1 MDPRWADDA
10 FLDELR
16 AHTDA
21 AADACV
27 AALDVHK
34 DYADLFKQ
42 AVANDSVLPA
52 DAPPALREFFAT
64 TDNQLWLE
72 TDRDR
77 FPDGLDHERLKRGER
92 VYLDHAFFA
101 SVVLLAKSLPEGY
114 AAPCLSSLLNL
125 SGNLR
130 TEPYRRLLGVL
141 QLVVDVSSV
150 DGFDKSGRALA
161 AARQARLMHAGIRRF
176 APRMLPNYVTMYRG
190 APVNFEDM
198 LGTIMGL
205 SLLVIDGLPRLGNAL
220 SDQDAGDYYYLWR
233 AFAVAMGI
241 HPPGEEGSAAWVP
254 ATIEEA
260 RIFYQSYERRH
271 YEHDPAKNPDGVAL
285 AQENLAML
293 QHLLP
298 GPLRLPGLRLIPD
311 FFMTQLIG
319 DEGCRR
325 VGLTPHHV
333 PYGLHGVAVGIVSG
347 LVGLGRW
354 FDRHDPGGTLHPT
367 ISTML
372 LQDMIKREYGGIVT
386 FEIPESITQVQ
397 DLVRKRR
404 ADAERAANT
413 SRPAAL

>member
-1 MDPRWADDA
+1 MDPRWADDV
-10 FLDELR
+10 FLDALR

-34 DYADLFKQ
+34 DYADVFRQ
-42 AVANDSVLPA
+42 AVTNDSVLPA
-52 DAPPALREFFAT
+52 DAPLALRDFFAS

-72 TDRDR
+72 TDRQK
-77 FPDGLDHERLKRGER
+77 FPDGLDHARLRCGER

-150 DGFDKSGRALA
+150 NGFEKGGRALA
-161 AARQARLMHAGIRRF
+161 VARQARLMHAGIRRF
-176 APRMLPNYVTMYRG
+176 APRMLPNYEKQYRG

-205 SLLVIDGLPRLGNAL
+205 SLLVIDGLPRLGDAL
-220 SDQDAGDYYYLWR
+220 SRQEADDYYYLWR

-241 HPPGEEGSAAWVP
+241 HPPGEEGNASWVP
-254 ATIEEA
+254 ASIEDA
-260 RIFYQSYERRH
+260 RTFYKAYERRH

-285 AQENLAML
+285 AQENLQML
-293 QHLLP
+293 HHLLP
-298 GPLRLPGLRLIPD
+298 GPLRLPGVRLIPD

-325 VGLTPHHV
+325 VGLAPQHV
-333 PYGLHGVAVGIVSG
+333 PFGLHGIAVEIVSG
-347 LVGLGRW
+347 LVGFGRW
-354 FDRHDPGGTLHPT
+354 FDRVDPGGKVHPT
-367 ISTML
+367 IATML
-372 LQDMIKREYGGIVT
+372 LQDMIKREYGGVVT
-386 FEIPESITQVQ
+386 FEIPESIKQVQ
-397 DLVRKRR
+397 DLVRRR
-404 ADAERAANT
+404 NADAGTAAGT
-413 SRPAAL
+413 SRPG

>member
-10 FLDELR
+10 FLDTLR
-16 AHTDA
+16 AHSDA
-21 AADACV
+21 TADACV

-52 DAPPALREFFAT
+52 DAPQPLREFFAS
-64 TDNQLWLE
+64 TDNQIWLE
-72 TDRDR
+72 TDRAR
-77 FPDGLDHERLKRGER
+77 YPDGLDHERLKRGER
-92 VYLDHAFFA
+92 VYLNHAFFA

-176 APRMLPNYVTMYRG
+176 APRKLPNYVAMFRG
-190 APVNFEDM
+190 EPVNFEDM

-205 SLLVIDGLPRLGNAL
+205 SLLVIDGMPRLGDAF
-220 SDQDAGDYYYLWR
+220 SDQEADDYYYLWR

-254 ATIEEA
+254 ATIADA
-260 RIFYQSYERRH
+260 RVFYQSYERRH
-271 YEHDPAKNPDGVAL
+271 YVHDPAKNPDGVAL
-285 AQENLAML
+285 ARENLDML
-293 QHLLP
+293 HHLLP
-298 GPLRLPGLRLIPD
+298 RPLRLPILRRIPD

-325 VGLTPHHV
+325 VGLTPHRV
-333 PYGLHGVAVGIVSG
+333 PFGLQGVAVSIVSG
-347 LVGLGRW
+347 LVSLGRW
-354 FDRHDPGGTLHPT
+354 FDRIDPGGRLHPT

-372 LQDMIKREYGGIVT
+372 LQNMIKREYGGVVT
-386 FEIPESITQVQ
+386 FEIPHSITQVQ
-397 DLVRKRR
+397 DLVRRR
-404 ADAERAANT
+404 RVDAERAAGT
-413 SRPAAL
+413 ARPAAP